1 MTDSDRDLAAA
12 IEYAETRLSEA
23 EDVIWNVESEQLS
36 EAQKQS
42 LNDLSEEL
50 WTIQNRLTEIKEDC
64 AE

>member
-23 EDVIWNVESEQLS
+23 ENVIWNVESEQLS

>member
-23 EDVIWNVESEQLS
+23 ENVIWNVESEQLS
-36 EAQKQS
+36 EAQRQS

-50 WTIQNRLTEIKEDC
+50 WTIQNRLIEIKEDC
-64 AE
+64 VE